1 VKETSGKAWSGIK
14 KAAVATGK
22 GISKA
27 AKATGKGISKA
38 AKATGKG
45 ISKAAKATGKGIR
58 KAGRSIFNW
67 GKKIYSDM
75 KKHLTKYG
83 CRRYHFQCL
92 YGTRE
97 TRKQGKVGNQK
108 LCRAVKTICY
118 MLAEDPSLKKQ
129 VVIETDR
136 LFMNDEDTDALE
148 KSIAK
153 TVDISKAKGSKFHA
167 AVKKAVN
174 ELYNALSPKCQH
186 DFMTLHAAYKK
197 DASKLAKEEYKGD
210 MLGHIVDNKDMG
222 EYDASKYKFSQKFKQ
237 FHKNCMEVS
246 LNQGMQQLTALLQ
259 IAGGGKIME
268 HSAAMGE
275 HDGFFLSTF
284 LESVMTALFGG

>member
-1 VKETSGKAWSGIK
+1 MGGLKTAAKKTGKGLKKLGKAIKSGALATRDGLEDAAEATVEALK
-14 KAAVATGK
+14 KAGKGISRAAKATGRAISSAAKATGKGISHVSKRAGKAISKGAKAVGKAAKATAKGISKAAKATAK

-38 AKATGKG
+38 
-45 ISKAAKATGKGIR
+45 
-58 KAGRSIFNW
+58 GRSIFNW
-67 GKKIYSDM
+67 GKKIYGDM

-129 VVIETDR
+129 VVIETDK

-153 TVDISKAKGSKFHA
+153 TVDISKGKGSKFHA

-186 DFMTLHAAYKK
+186 DFMTIHAEYKK

-210 MLGHIVDNKDMG
+210 MLGHVIDSKDM
-222 EYDASKYKFSQKFKQ
+222 
-237 FHKNCMEVS
+237 
-246 LNQGMQQLTALLQ
+246 
-259 IAGGGKIME
+259 
-268 HSAAMGE
+268 
-275 HDGFFLSTF
+275 
-284 LESVMTALFGG
+284 

>member
-1 VKETSGKAWSGIK
+1 
-14 KAAVATGK
+14 
-22 GISKA
+22 
-27 AKATGKGISKA
+27 
-38 AKATGKG
+38 
-45 ISKAAKATGKGIR
+45 
-58 KAGRSIFNW
+58 
-67 GKKIYSDM
+67 M

-129 VVIETDR
+129 VVIETDK

-153 TVDISKAKGSKFHA
+153 TVDISKGKGSKFHA

-186 DFMTLHAAYKK
+186 DFMTIHAEYKK

-210 MLGHIVDNKDMG
+210 MLGHVIDSKDMG

-246 LNQGMQQLTALLQ
+246 LNQGMEQLTALLQ